1 MSAKSLAAVIAA
13 LHLVSSVEAAASPS
27 HYTLGE
33 SPPQTTTPEE
43 EEEEEDFDPSYSVSN
58 VASHSLCAAFA
69 K

>member
-1 MSAKSLAAVIAA
+1 MSAKALAVVIAA

-27 HYTLGE
+27 HYTLEE
-33 SPPQTTTPEE
+33 SPPQTTPPS
-43 EEEEEDFDPSYSVSN
+43 EEEEEDFDPSYSVAR

>member
-1 MSAKSLAAVIAA
+1 MSAKALAVVIAA

-27 HYTLGE
+27 YYALGE
-33 SPPQTTTPEE
+33 SPPQTPP
-43 EEEEEDFDPSYSVSN
+43 EEEEDFDPSYSVAR